1 MRIRTRTALAA
12 ALSCFAAAAA
22 AAPAAQANV
31 LSLLPGSCSGESEGQ
46 VFAQFGD
53 SNQYTLVPGGN
64 FEAGTIPWLNSGGA
78 ARADGNESYNVGEAD
93 DSTSLSLPDGSATVS
108 PPVCANIYK
117 PTLRFFARNT
127 GSSSSRLNVDV
138 YYPGLLGAVRSARLG
153 TVSAGPNWGPT
164 DERQLTVTNLLATL
178 SLSRTVIAF
187 RFSPA
192 DNNGEWSIDDV
203 YVDPKMRG

>member
-1 MRIRTRTALAA
+1 MNIRTRTALAA
-12 ALSCFAAAAA
+12 ALSCCAAMVV

-31 LSLLPGSCSGESEGQ
+31 LSLLPGSCSGESESQ
-46 VFAQFGD
+46 TFAQFGD
-53 SNQYTLVPGGN
+53 VNYYTLVPGGD
-64 FEAGTIPWLNSGGA
+64 FEAGTFPWLNTGGA
-78 ARADGNESYNVGEAD
+78 GRAVGNESYNVGGDAD
-93 DSTSLSLPDGSATVS
+93 SSSLSLPDGSSTTS
-108 PPVCANIYK
+108 PAVCANIYK

-138 YYPGLLGAVRSARLG
+138 YYPGLLGGLRSARVG
-153 TVSAGPNWGPT
+153 TISAGPSWGPT
-164 DERQLTVTNLLATL
+164 AERQLTVTNLLATL